1 MAQGKR
7 TITDA
12 AKETG
17 SRVPLAHG
25 VGRRKAAVARVF
37 LRYGSG
43 SIVVNKKDYSLY
55 FDTEVARL
63 SAAEPFR
70 VNPMGASF
78 DVMANVSGGGKSAQA
93 DAVKLGIA
101 RAMVNFDAT
110 LKAVF
115 RKDRLLTVD
124 SRNKERK
131 KPGQAAARK
140 KFQFVKR

>member
-1 MAQGKR
+1 MAQEKR
-7 TITDA
+7 TMTDA

-17 SRVPLAHG
+17 SRAPLGHG

-37 LRYGSG
+37 IRYGSG
-43 SIVVNKKDYSLY
+43 AIVVNKKDYIQY
-55 FDTEVARL
+55 FDTEVSRL
-63 SAAEPFR
+63 SASEPLR
-70 VNPMGASF
+70 VNPLGSSF
-78 DVMANVSGGGKSAQA
+78 DIMANVSGGGKSAQA

-101 RAMVNFDAT
+101 RAMVEFDAT
-110 LKAVF
+110 LKGVF

-124 SRNKERK
+124 SRKKERK